1 MKNTKNILIE
11 KLHAFEN
18 HPYKVQDNEEME
30 HLAES
35 IREHGVLSPIIVRP
49 KENAEDEYD
58 MDVAKSKAFIGAVAD
73 CLYSLISAPNFS
85 EADKSFSLSDKE
97 MILRKVH
104 SLYNSIGE
112 ASATLGVKPMVYI
125 E

>member
-1 MKNTKNILIE
+1 MKTIMQALIDEIHYPIGSGIIENKVILRG
-11 KLHAFEN
+11 L
-18 HPYKVQDNEEME
+18 
-30 HLAES
+30 
-35 IREHGVLSPIIVRP
+35 
-49 KENAEDEYD
+49 NAEDEFN
-58 MDVAKSKAFIGAVAD
+58 MDVAKSNAFIGAVAD

-97 MILRKVH
+97 MILRKVN

-112 ASATLGVKPMVYI
+112 ASATFGVKPMVYI